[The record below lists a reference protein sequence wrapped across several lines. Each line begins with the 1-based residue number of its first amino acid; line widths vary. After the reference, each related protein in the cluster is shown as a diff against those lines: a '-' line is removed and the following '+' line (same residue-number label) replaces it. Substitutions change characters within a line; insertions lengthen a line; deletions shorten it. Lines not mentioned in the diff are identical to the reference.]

1 MEGQLFLESDA
12 PGAAPDAARITSEI
26 LDLGQMM
33 LSANAEVSRVED
45 TISRLGR
52 AYGFRRVEVLT
63 IMNSI
68 IVTIEDS
75 QGVILT
81 QTRRILHVQND
92 MERVRACNAL
102 SRRVCHAPLREAAL
116 RREIEALRSTKTYT
130 KWQTYLIYMLTAS
143 SMAVFFGGSLRD
155 GLAAAIAAAFMRGVM
170 ILLSRTGMQ
179 NFVTSFL
186 CSFAVGVAANL
197 LVMIGLGE
205 NYDKIAMG
213 NIMLL
218 ISGSGLMTSI
228 RDMIN
233 NDLISGMM
241 GFVSATVGAAAIAL
255 GFVTAFALFL

>member
-1 MEGQLFLESDA
+1 MEEKQFLECSAGERALDT
-12 PGAAPDAARITSEI
+12 ARITSEI

-33 LSANAEVSRVED
+33 LRANAEVSRVED

-63 IMNSI
+63 IMSSI
-68 IVTIEDS
+68 VVTIEDS
-75 QGVILT
+75 QGRILT
-81 QTRRILHVQND
+81 QTRRVLSVQND

-102 SRRVCHAPLREAAL
+102 SRRICRTPLTEAAL
-116 RREIEALRSTKTYT
+116 HREIEALRHTKTYAS
-130 KWQTYLIYMLTAS
+130 WQIYLIYMLTAS
-143 SMAVFFGGSLRD
+143 SMAMFFGGSFRD
-155 GLAAAIAAAFMRGVM
+155 SVAAAIAAVFMRGVM
-170 ILLSRTGMQ
+170 VVLSRTGMQ

-197 LVMIGLGE
+197 LVEVGLGE